1 MAAFECKYSYKV
13 PGLQKAPA
21 EVTGKVFE
29 ELANS
34 EKGLSPRTLVDA
46 SRDVDAPLHNE
57 FEWRDDVAAE
67 KYRLTQAQGII
78 TNLRIVTIQAD
89 GGKALDRAFVVKPG
103 GESQYVFI
111 QNALSREDWKDHLIE
126 EARREC
132 KAFLGKYRRI
142 KALAGIT
149 DAMEAFLHS
158 DVG

>member
-1 MAAFECKYSYKV
+1 MAAFECKYSYRV

-21 EVTGKVFE
+21 EVTGRVFE

-34 EKGLSPRTLVDA
+34 EGGLSPRTLVEA
-46 SRDVDAPLHNE
+46 SRDVNAPLHGE

-67 KYRLTQAQGII
+67 KYRLNQAQGII
-78 TNLRIVTIQAD
+78 QNLRIVTVQAD
-89 GGKALDRAFVVKPG
+89 GSEAMDRAYVVRPG
-103 GESQYVFI
+103 GEGQYVAL
-111 QNALSREDWKDHLIE
+111 QSALSREDWRDHLLE
-126 EARREC
+126 EARRDC
-132 KAFLGKYRRI
+132 KAFLGKYRRL

>member
-1 MAAFECKYSYKV
+1 MAAFECKYSYRV

-21 EVTGKVFE
+21 EVTGRVFE

-34 EKGLSPRTLVDA
+34 EDGLSPRTLVDA
-46 SRDVDAPLHNE
+46 SRAADAPLHNE

-67 KYRLTQAQGII
+67 KYRIEQAKGII
-78 TNLRIVTIQAD
+78 TNLRIVTVQAD
-89 GGKALDRAFVVKPG
+89 GSEAMDRAYVVKPG

-111 QNALSREDWKDHLIE
+111 QNALSREDWRDALLE
-126 EARREC
+126 QARHDVKC
-132 KAFLGKYRRI
+132 FLGKYRRLQ
-142 KALAGIT
+142 ALAGIT

>member
-1 MAAFECKYSYKV
+1 MAAFECKYSYRV

-46 SRDVDAPLHNE
+46 SRDVNAPLHNE

-78 TNLRIVTIQAD
+78 TNLRIVTVQAD
-89 GGKALDRAFVVKPG
+89 GSKALDRAFVVKPG

-111 QNALSREDWKDHLIE
+111 QNALSREDWRDHLLE

-132 KAFLGKYRRI
+132 KAFLGKYRRLQ
-142 KALAGIT
+142 ALAGVVNS
-149 DAMEAFLHS
+149 MEQFLHN

>member
-1 MAAFECKYSYKV
+1 MAAFECKYSYRV

-46 SRDVDAPLHNE
+46 SRDVNAPLHNE

-89 GGKALDRAFVVKPG
+89 GSKALDRAFVVKPG

>member
-1 MAAFECKYSYKV
+1 MAAFECKYSYRV

-46 SRDVDAPLHNE
+46 SRDVNAPLHNE

-78 TNLRIVTIQAD
+78 TNLRIVTVQAD
-89 GGKALDRAFVVKPG
+89 GSKALDRAFVVKPG

-111 QNALSREDWKDHLIE
+111 QNALSREDWRDHLLE

-142 KALAGIT
+142 KALAGIV
-149 DAMEAFLHS
+149 DSMEQFLHN

>member
-1 MAAFECKYSYKV
+1 MAAFECKYSYRV

-46 SRDVDAPLHNE
+46 SRDVNAPLHNE

-78 TNLRIVTIQAD
+78 TNLRIVTVQAD
-89 GGKALDRAFVVKPG
+89 GSKALDRAFVVKPG
-103 GESQYVFI
+103 GESQYVFV

-142 KALAGIT
+142 KALAGIV
-149 DAMEAFLHS
+149 DSMEQFLHN